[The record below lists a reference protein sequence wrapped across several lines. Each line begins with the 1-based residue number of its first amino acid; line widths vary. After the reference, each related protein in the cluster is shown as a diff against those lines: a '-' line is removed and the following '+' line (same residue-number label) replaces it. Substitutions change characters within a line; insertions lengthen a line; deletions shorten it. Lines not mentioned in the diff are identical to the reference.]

1 MLEMEATKE
10 RLKFANASEY
20 RVGMKIFL
28 SKIVE
33 VKIEEAAG
41 RRERLALSDE
51 LAAAKTRLEEL
62 KTEMREK
69 DADYENRL
77 SDMLQQNEEKVL
89 FFLRNPALAPNSGGL
104 PEATDLSPSLDADT
118 LKRLE
123 VQEEEIGR

>member
-41 RRERLALSDE
+41 RFVFILPFG
-51 LAAAKTRLEEL
+51 T
-62 KTEMREK
+62 
-69 DADYENRL
+69 
-77 SDMLQQNEEKVL
+77 
-89 FFLRNPALAPNSGGL
+89 APRRVFA
-104 PEATDLSPSLDADT
+104 P
-118 LKRLE
+118 
-123 VQEEEIGR
+123 VF